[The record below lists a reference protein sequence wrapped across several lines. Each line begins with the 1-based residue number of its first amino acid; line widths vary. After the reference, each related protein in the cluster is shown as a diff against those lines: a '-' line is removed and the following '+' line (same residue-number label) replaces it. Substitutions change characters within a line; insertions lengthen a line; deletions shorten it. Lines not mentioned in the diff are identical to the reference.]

1 MRGTESGGRSSD
13 ESASSG
19 FATTSTA
26 VVRMDCSG
34 MRCPQPVLRL
44 AVETAEAP
52 PGTIVE
58 IVGDC
63 PTFETDVR
71 VFCERRNKTLLEIR
85 RDGSRTLIKIEC

>member
-1 MRGTESGGRSSD
+1 MRGTEDGGRSSD

-26 VVRMDCSG
+26 VVRMDCCG

-44 AVETAEAP
+44 AVESAEAP
-52 PGTIVE
+52 TGMIVE

-63 PTFETDVR
+63 PTFEKDVR
-71 VFCERRNKTLLEIR
+71 VFCERRNRALLAIL
-85 RDGSRTLIKIEC
+85 RDGSRTLIRIQC